1 MKNQFR
7 ARIEVECK
15 RRGWTLGELAKRL
28 GKSPQTLNALL
39 RRGDPKHSTTMEICK
54 ALDMTWLDFQANVTP
69 AEYGEAM
76 MRDKPA

>member
-1 MKNQFR
+1 MNQFR

-15 RRGWTLGELAKRL
+15 RRGWTLGELARRL

-39 RRGDPKHSTTMEICK
+39 RRGNPKQSTITEICRVFGI
-54 ALDMTWLDFQANVTP
+54 DWIDFQKNVTP

-76 MRDKPA
+76 MKERK